1 MRFRILALA
10 AILTLGVSS
19 AAFASAGTAAWLDR
33 GADGSVVIPGTSPV
47 PSLTLKPSANV
58 FFSWA
63 VESGGTA
70 YSIGTIHT
78 SGTFTYATTST
89 DTNIYRWQNASNANA
104 GTPPSLTVY
113 TGDAVKCPSSPA
125 TATGTISWIAGWTAS
140 K

>member
-1 MRFRILALA
+1 MKFRILALA
-10 AILTLGVSS
+10 AILTLAVSS
-19 AAFASAGTAAWLDR
+19 VAFATAGTAAWLAR
-33 GADGSVVIPGTSPV
+33 GTDGSVVIPGTLPV

-70 YSIGTIHT
+70 YSLGTLHT

-89 DTNIYRWQNASNANA
+89 DTNIYRWANATNANA
-104 GTPPSLTVY
+104 TTSLTDY
-113 TGDAVKCPSSPA
+113 TGSGALCPSSPA
-125 TATGTISWIAGWTAS
+125 SATDVISWAAGWTAS